1 MLRSSD
7 MAKLVGVSKH
17 KLIELANEGQ
27 IPAIRLPSG
36 QYRFDKDE
44 VIASLRHNANGGR
57 NDA

>member
-1 MLRSSD
+1 

-36 QYRFDKDE
+36 QFRFDKDE
-44 VIASLRHNANGGR
+44 VIASLRYDANGGG